1 MFQRVEDLFC
11 QTVRYTRYFS
21 NFFHAGFLQPLQT
34 AHIFQQHLSAF
45 WSDPFNGFQ
54 RAGAFYFCP
63 FFTVAGNGVIVRLV
77 ANMLNH
83 MQRGGIRRQAKALA
97 FRFEE

>member
-11 QTVRYTRYFS
+11 QTVRYTRYFR
-21 NFFHAGFLQPLQT
+21 NLFDAGLLQSLQT
-34 AHIFQQHLSAF
+34 THIFQQHLSAF
-45 WSDPFNGFQ
+45 WPHPFDGFQ

-77 ANMLNH
+77 ANMLYD
-83 MQRGGIRRQAKALA
+83 MQRGGNPAAG
-97 FRFEE
+97 